1 MAQGRSDTSMEEILS
16 SIKRI
21 IAEDKAI
28 PVKAGKTSPPADNA
42 PAPAIAP
49 TLAQPDAPVEDD
61 ILELTEAVAKP
72 EPAGD
77 AAQQRLIDDAKLAA
91 MRDSLEALAT
101 MGKVETARTEPVRA
115 ETSLEELTRDL
126 LRPMLKTWLDTH
138 LPALVEEMVAKEI
151 QRISRK

>member
-1 MAQGRSDTSMEEILS
+1 MEEILS

-28 PVKAGKTSPPADNA
+28 PVKAGVSAPPEGTATA
-42 PAPAIAP
+42 PVISPAI
-49 TLAQPDAPVEDD
+49 AQPDAPIDDD
-61 ILELTEAVAKP
+61 ILELTDAVAKP
-72 EPAGD
+72 EPTSDAGH
-77 AAQQRLIDDAKLAA
+77 QRLIDDAKLAA

-101 MGKVETARTEPVRA
+101 MGKVDTKQAEPIRT

-126 LRPMLKTWLDTH
+126 LRPMLKNWLDTH